1 MVRIRHIIFQS
12 ILVMSL
18 LVLPLQNVLAMTNMG
33 SCDMDM
39 SANHTMSMDM
49 SMCMSD
55 MGNAST
61 PDAASSIDCGDNH
74 CNKCFHG
81 VSFILTNAAVINDIN
96 AHQRFTVFA
105 SSYLSFYT
113 PLDSPPPIIS

>member
-1 MVRIRHIIFQS
+1 
-12 ILVMSL
+12 MSL
-18 LVLPLQNVLAMTNMG
+18 LVLPLQNVLAMTDMG
-33 SCDMDM
+33 SCD
-39 SANHTMSMDM
+39 MDM

-61 PDAASSIDCGDNH
+61 TDASSSIDCGDNH

-81 VSFILTNAAVINDIN
+81 ASFILTNAAVINDIN
-96 AHQRFTVFA
+96 AHQQSTVFD
-105 SSYLSFYT
+105 SRYRSFYT

>member
-1 MVRIRHIIFQS
+1 MKRIRHIIFQS

-18 LVLPLQNVLAMTNMG
+18 LVLPLQNVLAMMDMD
-33 SCDMDM
+33 SCEMDM
-39 SANHTMSMDM
+39 SATDTMSMDM

-55 MGNAST
+55 MGNTST
-61 PDAASSIDCGDNH
+61 ADTTSSIDCGDNH

-81 VSFILTNAAVINDIN
+81 ASFILTNAAVINDIN
-96 AHQRFTVFA
+96 AHQQSTVFD
-105 SSYLSFYT
+105 SRYLSFYT